1 MIKIYEENLSQLILK
16 LISTDN
22 IIMPYHMT
30 LITGFL
36 NLKISSNLRDFQ
48 LFSYSFFC
56 CCCSSLHSFFFFVV
70 FFFLTKSC
78 CVAQTDIKFSIY
90 TSWSW
95 TSNPSEPPKCWSI
108 RFMLSCLVSHYFF
121 KYTVDIVPFSI

>member
-1 MIKIYEENLSQLILK
+1 MIKIYEENVKSQLILK

-22 IIMPYHMT
+22 VIMPYHMT

-48 LFSYSFFC
+48 LFFLLLLLLFFPPLLLLC
-56 CCCSSLHSFFFFVV
+56 GFFFW
-70 FFFLTKSC
+70 TRSC

-95 TSNPSEPPKCWSI
+95 TSNPSEPPKCWDI
-108 RFMLSCLVSHYFF
+108 RFMPSCLVSHYFF